1 MAHAGCEFICAISRN
16 LLSLRGRMAAD
27 AMSDLLTVCVVLS
40 KYMDLNAVSYNYQ
53 STKHLKTHAPPNSS
67 SLDLRRSPVV

>member
-1 MAHAGCEFICAISRN
+1 
-16 LLSLRGRMAAD
+16 
-27 AMSDLLTVCVVLS
+27 MSDLLTVCVVLS